1 MLVED
6 RASVE
11 AVLDERDPSKLRIDI
26 RVHPIGGGSF
36 GSEAG
41 EIQRAIREGFRDA
54 LREAQLERLTLAPNP
69 QPKRR
74 GWFAQR
80 PRLLPVCGARQRRNV
95 PPDGHPPAADAPS
108 PRPRILGAPSRAL
121 GRNRS
126 WPPRRLCDPSRP
138 SSPSFNR
145 LPPEGRPRASPV
157 LGSLACIN
165 NKRAYACEPVECV
178 RGRRRRCDRRG
189 AVGPARRAG
198 PDANS
203 ETGGQNRGR
212 RRGSMPSPRST

>member
-41 EIQRAIREGFRDA
+41 EIQRAYREGFRDGLQEAEFKRQA
-54 LREAQLERLTLAPNP
+54 LGSNP
-69 QPKRR
+69 QRKRR
-74 GWFAQR
+74 GWLASVLGFFLCVGLGSAATF
-80 PRLLPVCGARQRRNV
+80 LLTAT
-95 PPDGHPPAADAPS
+95 H
-108 PRPRILGAPSRAL
+108 PRPTAVAGPTILGAPCASP
-121 GRNRS
+121 GSQSNS
-126 WPPRRLCDPSRP
+126 VSPSRP

-165 NKRAYACEPVECV
+165 NKRARPRHIGVGLTRSSNGASAMTAAT
-178 RGRRRRCDRRG
+178 GRR
-189 AVGPARRAG
+189 
-198 PDANS
+198 
-203 ETGGQNRGR
+203 
-212 RRGSMPSPRST
+212 